1 MKMDLGEN
9 QRQPQAGKPAVSHFP
24 RLLQAALDSLDS
36 QIALIDCTGVI
47 HYVNRS
53 WCDFGKENGIPSGYR
68 WIGTNYLA
76 VCRSAG
82 NSGDRDGQ
90 HVYAGIQSVLESEV
104 PCFQH
109 EYPCHSPNEQRWFMM
124 RIAPVLEADN
134 FFVISHNVITGR
146 KLAEQRIER
155 LNEKLALL
163 AVTDKLTGLANRMK
177 LDEALESE
185 IMRAR
190 RYGKKLSLILLD
202 VDHFKEVNDKFGHS
216 AGDAVLVRIAEILRA
231 NVRATDVVG
240 RWGGEEFLLI
250 LPECDLKAASRMA
263 EKLRLIVERHRFV
276 FVHQRTCS
284 FGVAAFQFEQD
295 GTTLLSLADS
305 ALYRAKNSG
314 RNRVEIATEIKPHAD
329 TRKRT
334 NKLVGLNQPVNQ

>member
-1 MKMDLGEN
+1 MKTDLEERHRRS
-9 QRQPQAGKPAVSHFP
+9 QSDKSAASHFP

-36 QIALIDCTGVI
+36 QIAVIDCTGVI
-47 HYVNRS
+47 HYVNKT

-68 WIGTNYLA
+68 WIGANYLA
-76 VCRSAG
+76 VCHTAG
-82 NSGDRDGQ
+82 SRGDGDGQ
-90 HVYAGIQSVLESEV
+90 QVYAGIRAVIESGA
-104 PCFQH
+104 PCFQY

-124 RIAPVLEADN
+124 RIAPMLEAEN
-134 FFVISHNVITGR
+134 FFVVSHNVITGR

-185 IMRAR
+185 ITRAR
-190 RYGKKLSLILLD
+190 RYEKKLSLILLD

-231 NVRATDVVG
+231 NVRATDIVG

-250 LPECDLKAASRMA
+250 LPECDVEAASCMA
-263 EKLRLIVERHRFV
+263 EKLRLIVERHRFA
-276 FVHQRTCS
+276 FVDTRTCS
-284 FGVAAFQFEQD
+284 FGVAAYQSGQD

-314 RNRVEIATEIKPHAD
+314 RNRVEIAMNIKQYVN
-329 TRKRT
+329 TRART
-334 NKLVGLNQPVNQ
+334 NRLARLNQPVDS